1 MDKYEK
7 SILAIVLMV
16 GGSSFIYAVL
26 TIFGVFD
33 VSFPFFIFFPG
44 SVVIFIPI
52 IVRKRQEELEKENSL
67 KHCTVV

>member
-16 GGSSFIYAVL
+16 VGSSIVYAVL
-26 TIFGVFD
+26 IIFGFFD
-33 VSFPFFIFFPG
+33 ASFPFFIFFPG

-52 IVRKRQEELEKENSL
+52 IARKRQEEIEKRNL
-67 KHCTVV
+67 LRY